1 MPRIRIVTDSTCDIP
16 ESLLRQFDIAVVP
29 LTVRPSPG
37 GVISASRSE
46 YVTPDELVARMQRG
60 VLGQLEVA
68 APEIED
74 LISFY
79 RQVRDTCDGVLSIH
93 CSSKLSDTVSNA
105 MVARESFGPMGPGGA
120 FPIAVVDSLSMSMG
134 LGWLALALAREAL
147 KGDDLSRLASK
158 ASRLIE
164 RSHVAFYSDRPE
176 VLHRVGRV
184 PRLQS
189 GWEGLASTTPLYH
202 IDEGHVVV
210 YERTRTRPK
219 ARDALYN
226 FVEDFPKIG
235 DIAVIHTGAA
245 NDVELLLTRVGAI
258 YPRERVLVIQASPPI
273 AAWLG
278 PEAVGVAVI
287 EAEDPL

>member
-1 MPRIRIVTDSTCDIP
+1 MPHIKIVTDSTCDIP
-16 ESLLRQFDIAVVP
+16 EALLRQFDISVVP
-29 LTVRPSPG
+29 LNVNLGRGVGGGGSLSP
-37 GVISASRSE
+37 A
-46 YVTPDELVARMQRG
+46 ELVERLRG
-60 VLGQLEVA
+60 GAFAEPDVS

-74 LISFY
+74 FTGFY

-93 CSSKLSDTVSNA
+93 ISSKLSDTVANA
-105 MVARESFGPMGPGGA
+105 TVAREAFGPMGPGGP
-120 FPIAVVDSLSMSMG
+120 FPIAVVDSLSMTMG
-134 LGWLALALAREAL
+134 LGWVALALARDAL
-147 KGDDLSRLASK
+147 EGEDLTKLVSK

-164 RSHVAFYSDRPE
+164 RSHVAFYADRPE
-176 VLHRVGRV
+176 VLHRAERV
-184 PRLQS
+184 PRLQAQ
-189 GWEGLASTTPLYH
+189 WDGLASITPLYH

-245 NDVELLLTRVGAI
+245 NDVELLLTRIGAI
-258 YPRERVLVIQASPPI
+258 YPRERVLVIQASPPVT
-273 AAWLG
+273 AWLG

-287 EAEDPL
+287 EAEE

>member
-1 MPRIRIVTDSTCDIP
+1 MPHIKIVTDSTCDIP
-16 ESLLRQFDIAVVP
+16 EALLRQFDIAVVP
-29 LTVRPSPG
+29 LTLSQGRAMVGSSSAGESLSTGEWVEMLRG
-37 GVISASRSE
+37 GAFAQHE
-46 YVTPDELVARMQRG
+46 
-60 VLGQLEVA
+60 VL
-68 APEIED
+68 APELED
-74 LISFY
+74 FQGFY

-93 CSSKLSDTVSNA
+93 VSSKLSDTVANA
-105 MVARESFGPMGPGGA
+105 MVARESFGPMGPGGP
-120 FPIAVVDSLSMSMG
+120 FPIAVIDSLSMTMG
-134 LGWLALALAREAL
+134 LGWIVLALAREASQ
-147 KGDDLSRLASK
+147 GDDLPKLASK

-164 RSHVAFYSDRPE
+164 RSHVAFYSDRPD
-176 VLHRVGRV
+176 VLHRAGRV
-184 PRLQS
+184 PRLQAQ
-189 GWEGLASTTPLYH
+189 WEGLASLTPLYH
-202 IDEGHVVV
+202 IDEGQVVV

-235 DIAVIHTGAA
+235 DIAVIHTGAL

-287 EAEDPL
+287 EADE